1 MRIAT
6 EITVRRCEA
15 QQDGDIPQCEL
26 LVAGAATGCRL
37 SGAILEAAVEV
48 AGKYLLFM
56 TDDVPFE
63 ETLTLHLLDGQ
74 FRLLDSASV
83 GRAYATGVFSLVEL
97 REPDELVFRFI
108 GETPWAAKLLD
119 GPALRVPLY
128 AEAPGVTRP
137 FGFTRHFIV
146 RHPA

>member
-6 EITVRRCEA
+6 EITVHRCEA
-15 QQDGDIPQCEL
+15 LKDEDIPQCEL
-26 LVAGAATGCRL
+26 MAAGAATGRRL

-108 GETPWAAKLLD
+108 GEKPWAVKVLGA
-119 GPALRVPLY
+119 PALRVPLC

-137 FGFTRHFIV
+137 FGFTRSFIL
-146 RHPA
+146 RHTA

>member
-1 MRIAT
+1 MRIVT

-15 QQDGDIPQCEL
+15 QQDDEIPQCEL
-26 LVAGAATGCRL
+26 MVAGAATGCRV
-37 SGAILEAAVEV
+37 SGAILEAAVE
-48 AGKYLLFM
+48 AGGKYLLFM

-63 ETLTLHLLDGQ
+63 ETLTLHLLDGD

-83 GRAYATGVFSLVEL
+83 GRPYATGVFSLVEL

-108 GETPWAAKLLD
+108 GEMPWAVKLLD
-119 GPALRVPLY
+119 GPTLRVPLC

-137 FGFTRHFIV
+137 FRLTRHFVI
-146 RHPA
+146 RHPV

>member
-15 QQDGDIPQCEL
+15 QQDDDIPQCEL
-26 LVAGAATGCRL
+26 LVAGAVTGCRL

-108 GETPWAAKLLD
+108 GETPWAVKLLD
-119 GPALRVPLY
+119 GPALRVPLC

>member
-1 MRIAT
+1 MRIVT
-6 EITVRRCEA
+6 EIAVRRCEA
-15 QQDGDIPQCEL
+15 QEDDDIPQCEL
-26 LVAGAATGCRL
+26 MVAGAATGCRV
-37 SGAILEAAVEV
+37 SGAILEAAVE
-48 AGKYLLFM
+48 AGGKYLLFM

-63 ETLTLHLLDGQ
+63 EILTLHLLDGH

-83 GRAYATGVFSLVEL
+83 GRAYATGVFSLIEF

-108 GETPWAAKLLD
+108 GETPWAVKLLD
-119 GPALRVPLY
+119 GPALRVPLR
-128 AEAPGVTRP
+128 ADAPGVTRP